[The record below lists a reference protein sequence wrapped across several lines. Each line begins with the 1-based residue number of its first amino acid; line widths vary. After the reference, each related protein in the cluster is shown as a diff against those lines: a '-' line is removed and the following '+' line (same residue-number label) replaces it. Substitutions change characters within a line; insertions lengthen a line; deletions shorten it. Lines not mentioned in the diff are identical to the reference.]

1 LKDIFWL
8 VKNVF
13 KILLKKK
20 FSFLIIVGLP
30 IVGVILS
37 FLMYGSSDRTELRVG
52 IVNNDS
58 GELSRDVVS
67 FIKSQEHVKVSGI
80 KNAEVNDRVAGGKLD
95 CVVIIDRGFS
105 QSAMSGNPDPVRII
119 SIKGEAVTSYIK
131 SYLNN
136 YIGDIAAFGR
146 LAGNNQDKFHQL
158 YEDYQRSTFKVHSVS
173 LQDTSKYQNMTYQT
187 IGYLVMFMLFAAVN
201 LSNMMTKEKEKRT
214 YFRIL
219 SAPVTAKAYVLSNI
233 LSNLIIMVIQILVTL
248 TVMTKIF
255 HINIGF
261 PFWEMFGV
269 LTLFALIA
277 IGLSLAIV
285 ALADSSAAAG
295 AFENLVVVPT
305 CLISGCFF
313 PADIMPEVLQKIA
326 DFTPQRWLLDTITK
340 LQQGEAF
347 SHLYVNYLI
356 LIAFAA
362 VFFLIAVY
370 KIARQNDVR
379 NFV

>member
-1 LKDIFWL
+1 
-8 VKNVF
+8 
-13 KILLKKK
+13 
-20 FSFLIIVGLP
+20 
-30 IVGVILS
+30 
-37 FLMYGSSDRTELRVG
+37 
-52 IVNNDS
+52 
-58 GELSRDVVS
+58 
-67 FIKSQEHVKVSGI
+67 
-80 KNAEVNDRVAGGKLD
+80 
-95 CVVIIDRGFS
+95 
-105 QSAMSGNPDPVRII
+105 
-119 SIKGEAVTSYIK
+119 
-131 SYLNN
+131 
-136 YIGDIAAFGR
+136 

-201 LSNMMTKEKEKRT
+201 LSNMMTKEKERRT

-248 TVMTKIF
+248 TVMTEIF

-269 LTLFALIA
+269 LALFALIA